1 MNRSIETCCIATVG
15 PAQKAER
22 AGLAPVAHRAMRRV
36 GALLMAGVEVL
47 QVWRERALQ
56 RAQLA
61 SLDDRMLADIGVG
74 RPDVVREAEKPFWR
88 P

>member
-1 MNRSIETCCIATVG
+1 MNRSIETCCIATAG
-15 PAQKAER
+15 PAPRAER
-22 AGLAPVAHRAMRRV
+22 TGFAVAAHRAVHRAGV
-36 GALLMAGVEVL
+36 LLMAGVEIL

-56 RAQLA
+56 RAQLE

-74 RPDVVREAEKPFWR
+74 RAEVTREADKPFWK